1 MKELATLP
9 QHREER
15 REVLQSFINSRLL
28 PQHIKTV
35 DQAEL
40 IVAIGREI
48 GLPPVAS
55 LRTIHLISGTP
66 TVSPAMM
73 IALANQRSLIE
84 DMSLEKTEEG
94 AKFTVLRKGRKTPHT
109 EFFGLEEARKLGLME
124 KDNYIKQRK
133 TMFAWRAVS
142 AGMRVVFPDVIFG
155 LYTPEEMGAV
165 VEVDSEDDLKV
176 VSITAESD
184 KIIKERR
191 AVEEIKSRLAKHCDG
206 DIDRIQATLTLLTEH
221 KNKETG
227 ESDFVL
233 YSRLDELPETK
244 PGWAEAILKKIHAQ
258 KIGEKILSEQSANP
272 VE

>member
-9 QHREER
+9 QHRQDR
-15 REVLQSFINSRLL
+15 REVLQSFIDSRLL
-28 PQHIKTV
+28 PQHIRTV

-55 LRTIHLISGTP
+55 LRTIHIISGTP

-84 DMSLEKTEEG
+84 DMRLDKTDEG
-94 AKFTVLRKGRKTPHT
+94 ATFTVLRKGRKTPHT
-109 EFFGLEEARKLGLME
+109 EVFGLEEAKKLGLME

-165 VEVDSEDDLKV
+165 VEVDSEDDLKI
-176 VSITAESD
+176 VSIKAESD
-184 KIIKERR
+184 KE
-191 AVEEIKSRLAKHCDG
+191 AVEARAIEEIQERLAKHCDG
-206 DIDRIQATLTLLTEH
+206 DIDRMQATLTLLTEH

-227 ESDFVL
+227 ETDFVL
-233 YSRLDELPETK
+233 YSRLAELPKER
-244 PGWAEAILKKIHAQ
+244 PGWATAILKKIHNQ
-258 KIGEKILSEQSANP
+258 KIGENILSEQ
-272 VE
+272 EKGG